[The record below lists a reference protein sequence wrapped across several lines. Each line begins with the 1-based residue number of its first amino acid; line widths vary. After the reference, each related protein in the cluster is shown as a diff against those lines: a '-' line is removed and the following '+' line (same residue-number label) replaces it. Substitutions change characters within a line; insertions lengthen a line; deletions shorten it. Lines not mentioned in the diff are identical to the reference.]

1 MDRPLS
7 LDELRQAVADLTGA
21 LTDHRTMDA
30 NGWDQA
36 ITTLLVAREQ
46 HGGRI
51 RQLLQAI
58 LSVGRGRP
66 DRPLSASL
74 TELHCHLALADENIA
89 PQRKA
94 SARPRPRTHTP
105 AEQLTLFRI
114 ER

>member
-7 LDELRQAVADLTGA
+7 LDEFRQAVADLTGA
-21 LTDHRTMDA
+21 LTDHRTMDD
-30 NGWDQA
+30 NGWDHA

-46 HGGRI
+46 YGGRV

-66 DRPLSASL
+66 DRPLSTAL
-74 TELHCHLALADENIA
+74 TELHCHLALADDDTPPHPNGI
-89 PQRKA
+89 RA
-94 SARPRPRTHTP
+94 SRARTHPKTD
-105 AEQLTLFRI
+105 QLTLFVV